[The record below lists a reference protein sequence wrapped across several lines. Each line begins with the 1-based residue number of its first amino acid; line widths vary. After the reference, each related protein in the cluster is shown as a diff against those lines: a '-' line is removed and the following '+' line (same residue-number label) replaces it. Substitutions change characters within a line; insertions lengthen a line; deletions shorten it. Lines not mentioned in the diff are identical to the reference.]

1 MKHSSSRRLCR
12 TTTFSRDTGGT
23 LTLKDMMEAVEK
35 MLEKPEIP
43 MCEAARYMNL
53 AKEQIE
59 GNYNFDPLRY
69 VLTRKEPMYIEPK
82 YSVGDVIRVVQADPA
97 RPHLLDQ
104 YATVKRV
111 LRNVMQPVGN
121 PFYYLLDF
129 GKHIQGHDGEGV
141 APYGHCWALPEEF
154 ITKHNGP
161 MPKKGG
167 NMSAL
172 STLAKRTFDAD
183 TKALV
188 KIGLLDE
195 GLRVADPGL
204 LLEMLVSINYK
215 PLAEEAAKRLAEAE
229 AESKE

>member
-1 MKHSSSRRLCR
+1 M
-12 TTTFSRDTGGT
+12 TM
-23 LTLKDMMEAVEK
+23 KDMMEAVEK

-43 MCEAARYMNL
+43 MTEAVKYMHI
-53 AKEQIE
+53 AQDQIQ
-59 GNYNFDPLRY
+59 GTYDFDPLRY
-69 VLTRKEPMYIEPK
+69 VLTKKEPMQYEPK
-82 YSVGDVIRVVQADPA
+82 YKINDIVVNSSRDPMRPNILGEVGRIRQ
-97 RPHLLDQ
+97 
-104 YATVKRV
+104 V
-111 LRNVMQPVGN
+111 LRNIAQPCGN
-121 PFYYLLDF
+121 PLFYIVEFDKDV
-129 GKHIQGHDGEGV
+129 GGHDGNGIGKW
-141 APYGHCWALPEEF
+141 GHFWAFGEEY
-154 ITKHNGP
+154 ITKHTGP